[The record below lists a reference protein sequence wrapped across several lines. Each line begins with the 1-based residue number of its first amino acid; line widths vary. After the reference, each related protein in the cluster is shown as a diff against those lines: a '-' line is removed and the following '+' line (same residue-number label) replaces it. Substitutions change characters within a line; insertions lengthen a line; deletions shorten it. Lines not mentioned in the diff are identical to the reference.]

1 MQHRKQNIFFIQNRA
16 LAEPKDKD
24 NMRKTWVKRE
34 NIYFKPFYKQKSK
47 MFLLLIFLVGI
58 SFIAYQLPGVPAPWN
73 LQQIKRKHQQ
83 MMQSLGSKQRDVDDF
98 DGGGADAVAPATGA
112 TSAVAGHEEPIKIVR
127 GTRLFD
133 YDAYKP
139 NFEGKFRCLDGSKE
153 IAFDHLND
161 NYCDCE
167 EDGSDEPS
175 TNACSKGRFYCRYQK
190 RHITGRGLDVYVASS
205 RINDHV
211 CDCCDGSDEWTT
223 GARCPNHCA

>member
-1 MQHRKQNIFFIQNRA
+1 
-16 LAEPKDKD
+16 
-24 NMRKTWVKRE
+24 MRKTWVKRE
-34 NIYFKPFYKQKSK
+34 NIYYKPFYKQKSK

-58 SFIAYQLPGVPAPWN
+58 SFIAYQAFSLNQLPGVPTPWN

-83 MMQSLGSKQRDVDDF
+83 MRQSLGSKQRDVDDF
-98 DGGGADAVAPATGA
+98 DGGGGGAVAPAAFAGGGTAAGA
-112 TSAVAGHEEPIKIVR
+112 GNEDPIKIIR

-139 NFEGKFRCLDGSKE
+139 NFEGKFRCLDGTKE
-153 IAFDHLND
+153 IPFDHLND

-167 EDGSDEPS
+167 GDGSDEPS
-175 TNACSKGRFYCRYQK
+175 TNACSVGRFYCRYQK

-223 GARCPNHCA
+223 AVKCHNNCA